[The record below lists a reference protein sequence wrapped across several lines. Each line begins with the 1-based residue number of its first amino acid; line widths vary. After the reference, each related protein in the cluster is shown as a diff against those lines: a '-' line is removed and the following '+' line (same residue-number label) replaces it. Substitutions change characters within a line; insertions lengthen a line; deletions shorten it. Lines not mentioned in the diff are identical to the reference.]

1 MSWFRNGR
9 SHDAV
14 LRVVL
19 LLLVLVAHRAYADG
33 VHAVSWELGGAL
45 AAVVAALVV
54 LTLAEAFEHGAR
66 LTEDVEGLV

>member
-9 SHDAV
+9 SDDAV

-19 LLLVLVAHRAYADG
+19 LLIAHRAYADG